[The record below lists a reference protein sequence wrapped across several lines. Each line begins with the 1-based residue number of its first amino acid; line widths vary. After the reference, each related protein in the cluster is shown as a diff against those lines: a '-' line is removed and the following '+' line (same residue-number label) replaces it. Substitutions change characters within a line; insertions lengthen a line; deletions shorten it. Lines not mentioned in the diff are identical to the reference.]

1 MAVSDAMDEK
11 ELETALVLRVDL
23 GNETGDE
30 DQISLVKESGLPEK
44 LKDGRIVIVAA
55 WDHLKEE
62 YKRYVEESVS
72 GADLQNQ
79 AMVKNVKDVTEQPV
93 SEKILSRGFRCCI
106 LILLVFTVSLLFFQK
121 GISYAIDGSVN
132 SQVAYLKEIF
142 GAMHGK
148 NLWEAADQLLENL
161 CVSWS
166 EDGYVTSCFLVLF
179 LAMTEGIFLWQHGM
193 AKTYPLLLT
202 FVGLSVF
209 SAFTAQSS
217 TGVEMYI
224 LILLA
229 SGSFRHLYRFHL
241 EKLRLTDS
249 KKVQEK
255 AENERR
261 AVALKE
267 EEEELKQLRQE
278 AMKSRF
284 DMGDALKKGYINISV
299 SEAYEKEQKSC
310 KKDDPES

>member
-23 GNETGDE
+23 
-30 DQISLVKESGLPEK
+30 
-44 LKDGRIVIVAA
+44 
-55 WDHLKEE
+55 
-62 YKRYVEESVS
+62 
-72 GADLQNQ
+72 QNQ
-79 AMVKNVKDVTEQPV
+79 AMVKNVKNVTEQPV

-106 LILLVFTVSLLFFQK
+106 LILLVFTASLLFFQK

-193 AKTYPLLLT
+193 ANTYPLLLT

-249 KKVQEK
+249 RKVQEQQEK

-261 AVALKE
+261 ALALKE

>member
-11 ELETALVLRVDL
+11 EQETALVLRADL

-79 AMVKNVKDVTEQPV
+79 AMVKNVKNVTEQPV

-106 LILLVFTVSLLFFQK
+106 LILLIFTASLLFFQK

-148 NLWEAADQLLENL
+148 L
-161 CVSWS
+161 CLQNFCISW
-166 EDGYVTSCFLVLF
+166 
-179 LAMTEGIFLWQHGM
+179 IFW
-193 AKTYPLLLT
+193 
-202 FVGLSVF
+202 
-209 SAFTAQSS
+209 
-217 TGVEMYI
+217 
-224 LILLA
+224 
-229 SGSFRHLYRFHL
+229 
-241 EKLRLTDS
+241 
-249 KKVQEK
+249 
-255 AENERR
+255 
-261 AVALKE
+261 
-267 EEEELKQLRQE
+267 
-278 AMKSRF
+278 
-284 DMGDALKKGYINISV
+284 
-299 SEAYEKEQKSC
+299 
-310 KKDDPES
+310 